1 MHTSKEHHRE
11 QPLGAHCVQG
21 KTQHAAGRGLQ
32 ALQRGCPSSS
42 APHRARLWAA
52 RQHSPVRF
60 SDTFGWPIFTCPLIA
75 LLTWHIPCNTPLL
88 LSLFLLAVLTRSL
101 SCAYLPLSIARQDAL
116 PYPLC
121 HSMVLFLLL
130 TLLLC
135 CIHLHTRRNISA
147 SLRHPCPCN
156 GSDRMMQ

>member
-1 MHTSKEHHRE
+1 MCKARHST
-11 QPLGAHCVQG
+11 LQG
-21 KTQHAAGRGLQ
+21 GGCKCCKVAA
-32 ALQRGCPSSS
+32 P

-52 RQHSPVRF
+52 CQHSPVRF
-60 SDTFGWPIFTCPLIA
+60 SDTFSWPIFTCPLIA

-101 SCAYLPLSIARQDAL
+101 SCTFLPLPISRQDAL

-135 CIHLHTRRNISA
+135 STHEETPQLHSHILAPAVEVT
-147 SLRHPCPCN
+147 
-156 GSDRMMQ
+156 G